1 MKVLIV
7 DDERIIRFGIRSVVP
22 WENLEVEEVF
32 EAASGREAMEVVERE
47 EPDLVITDIQMA
59 EMTGLELIANIR
71 RLKEET
77 RIIVLTGYDE
87 FDYARECL
95 RMQVQDFLLKPVD
108 EENLIRIIKKEIQQ
122 IHSMR
127 EQEDKQSH
135 LQRIAGTK
143 EQTNLEK
150 SMRKLIANIDV
161 AETIKF
167 LEENYHYDVE
177 SKFQMILLLP
187 SFDVG
192 LKREEES
199 DSLTRMTA
207 KNLIIGYIDAND
219 YGITFEDSQGQLL
232 IALFEGDRSD
242 EHQFRLDTIIQL
254 TKEEC
259 GVLLSL
265 VEGSV
270 VSGFKEAHI
279 SYNDAIYALSKKM
292 DTKGNQASLAVELL
306 GKRESVLPSY
316 ADGIRQLDMFREVY
330 GEFIRKLNENIGDTE
345 KMLRIFD
352 SFCLATNSYNITDK
366 YVRKCCFEIA
376 SSIYFSFVDETGDNS
391 DNKLHLLLSSI
402 MNSNRENNYALT
414 RAFIEDLLKADEDD
428 NELVS
433 NVKKYIKENLSEDIS
448 VAGIATHF
456 HISPNYFS
464 RLFKRVTGERCNE
477 FIARSRIEKAGHL
490 LSSTNMKIGEV
501 AFEVGYRDTNYF
513 SLAFKK
519 HQGVSPGQFRQ
530 QKREG

>member
-7 DDERIIRFGIRSVVP
+7 DDERIIRLGIRSVVP
-22 WENLEVEEVF
+22 WENLGVQEVF
-32 EAASGREAMEVVERE
+32 EATSGREAMEVVEKE

-71 RLKEET
+71 QLKEDT

-108 EENLIRIIKKEIQQ
+108 EEHLIRIIKHEIGQ
-122 IHSMR
+122 IHAMK
-127 EQEDKQSH
+127 EKVDKQSH

-150 SMRKLIANIDV
+150 SMRKLIAKSDV
-161 AETIKF
+161 METIQF

-177 SKFQMILLLP
+177 SKFQIILLLP

-199 DSLTRMTA
+199 DSLTRMTI
-207 KNLIIGYIDAND
+207 KDLIIGYIDAND
-219 YGITFEDSQGQLL
+219 YGITFEDGQGQLL
-232 IALFEGDRSD
+232 IALFEGSGSD
-242 EHQFRLDTIIQL
+242 EPRFHLNTVIQL
-254 TKEEC
+254 TKDEC

-265 VEGSV
+265 AEGSM

-279 SYNDAIYALSKKM
+279 SYNDALYARSKKM
-292 DTKGNQASLAVELL
+292 DAKGDQVSYTS
-306 GKRESVLPSY
+306 GK
-316 ADGIRQLDMFREVY
+316 GQLDMFREVY
-330 GEFIRKLNENIGDTE
+330 SEFIRKFNESSGDTD
-345 KMLRIFD
+345 KVLRIFD
-352 SFCLATNSYNITDK
+352 AFCLATNAYNISDK

-391 DNKLHLLLSSI
+391 DNKLHLLLSSL
-402 MNSNRENNYALT
+402 MNSDRESNYAAT
-414 RAFIEDLLKADEDD
+414 RAFIEGLLKADEED

-433 NVKKYIKENLSEDIS
+433 HVKRYIKENLSEDIS

-456 HISPNYFS
+456 YISPNYFS
-464 RLFKRVTGERCNE
+464 RLFKRVTNERCNE
-477 FIARSRIEKAGHL
+477 YIARSRIEKASHL
-490 LSSTNMKIGEV
+490 LSSTNMKIGQV
-501 AFEVGYRDTNYF
+501 ALEVGYRDTNYF

-519 HQGVSPGQFRQ
+519 HLGVSPGQYRQ
-530 QKREG
+530 LKREEIG